1 MERDALLAHG
11 TLFLLQDRLMNCLDY
26 STAWICKR
34 CGLLVSLGYIIKTVV
49 KSF

>member
-1 MERDALLAHG
+1 MERDVLLAHG

-26 STAWICKR
+26 STAWICKM